1 MKKQMIRIMV
11 IVAVVA
17 MLAGTFV
24 LLGTKKDIGSCTEY
38 KCDVKNLHLATTI
51 DIYKDKEQIARVKG
65 DIFKFVTDPL
75 TMYDNA
81 ENKLAYAGDEYHFIA
96 QDSHSIFVNG
106 ELSAEMVGKFMIFG
120 EKYEIYNKEGQQIA
134 NVEFDHLNTNGEMYD
149 MNGKL
154 IADFNSKPFF
164 KDFDIRILEECEMDE
179 NTVIM
184 IFCSYYS
191 DQAADS
197 KASSSSKKSGS

>member
-1 MKKQMIRIMV
+1 MKKDMIRIMIIVGV
-11 IVAVVA
+11 IAILVGA
-17 MLAGTFV
+17 FV
-24 LLGTKKDIGSCTEY
+24 LLGNKKDIGPCTEY

-51 DIYKDKEQIARVKG
+51 DIYKEKEAVAKVKG

-75 TMYDNA
+75 TMYDDA
-81 ENKLAYAGDEYHFIA
+81 EKKLAYAGDEYHFIA

-106 ELSAEMVGKFMIFG
+106 ELSAEMVGKFKIFG

-134 NVEFDHLNTNGEMYD
+134 NVEFDQLNTNGEMYD

-154 IADFNSKPFF
+154 IADFNSKLFF
-164 KDFDIRILEECEMDE
+164 KDFDIRILEQCEMDE

-191 DQAADS
+191 DQSADS
-197 KASSSSKKSGS
+197 KSSSSSKKSGS

>member
-1 MKKQMIRIMV
+1 M
-11 IVAVVA
+11 
-17 MLAGTFV
+17 
-24 LLGTKKDIGSCTEY
+24 
-38 KCDVKNLHLATTI
+38 ATTI
-51 DIYKDKEQIARVKG
+51 DIYKDEEQISKVKG
-65 DIFKFVTDPL
+65 DIFKFVTNSL
-75 TMYDNA
+75 T
-81 ENKLAYAGDEYHFIA
+81 
-96 QDSHSIFVNG
+96 
-106 ELSAEMVGKFMIFG
+106 
-120 EKYEIYNKEGQQIA
+120 
-134 NVEFDHLNTNGEMYD
+134 MYD